1 MVNEPPKYRSSTS
14 VGKRQTIPIDIN
26 DPRLKPGKIGMVKA
40 RSGAEIEIVNL
51 ANLGANSANL
61 RVLNGNI
68 SGSNTNADLI
78 VPPINNLPPSTY
90 PGGSGPQIIVVSDP
104 SNVTATWGSYVSSIF
119 TAGVGDYLQIAFNW
133 DQSIAT
139 NITASQFIVSL
150 TDSLGNVKTYGGF
163 PITTGTTSQ
172 KILVT
177 PAINESM
184 FNIFTPLLTAVAVEV
199 ADPLNNTSHF
209 VSGTFTNG
217 YILNLSIP
225 VITVAAINNGYSI
238 NYTTPTSSSFS
249 GIDIWE
255 IESTATTQPAV
266 TYASDGITPTN
277 YNRVYFG
284 ALNPAVIISPNLN
297 NRWVIARFSSNGQI
311 YTAFCNGQ
319 SVQPI
324 SVVNVNLNP
333 PNEVTSVTAAWSSDN
348 IIINYTLPA
357 TNPGVRFA
365 AILKAPNGNLGSF
378 YFYPDGTS
386 NLNQTYTISTND
398 LYNQFGTYYSS
409 FDGSKLI
416 SIDSNDNRSSGVS
429 FNTGSRPNPLLGI
442 TPNVNDFNS
451 ISIPNGLVY
460 LSTNSPAGATSI
472 NVYARTTDWG
482 SDTPTQADYIGTIF
496 PPNPFVYNTN
506 NFVPFY
512 IKVQYL
518 DNFGNTSN
526 FSAEFPPLT
535 PLDPANLASTAP
547 GAPSVSLASN
557 GAGNDTLTINIATAD
572 TILTKGYFLYYMPT
586 GMMSAMSMIMIP
598 SVGVG
603 TQYTIIGL
611 KPNTSYDIYA
621 AAYNDSNI
629 LSTNSSTLT
638 TSTTT
643 ETVPD
648 VTNITLSPIS
658 YGIQASWTAPST
670 PMFNIQNYE
679 VELHKVSGMTD
690 TIINTQYTFS
700 TQISFGGL
708 LPLNTYYVKIYA
720 VDVYG
725 IKSAGLSTSTPSNI
739 TLNAVGQTNTGSAP
753 SAAPTNLSV
762 SPLFN
767 ALEAFWTP
775 VTDPESITYNVY
787 LGTTST
793 FTPSNSNLVVQTQGS
808 FAVIKNDGSGN
819 PLSYTNTYYVKVKA
833 VNYDGQGPATSA
845 VSAIPS
851 QIQTNDI
858 QANAVTANQIAAGS
872 VYADKVD
879 SQNLLVSKKFTVG
892 TQISLIIGLTHTS
905 TTATLSTNIPHNFYA
920 GHSVLI
926 TGLTP
931 SGYNGVYTI
940 LASPAPTSTT
950 FTISNTTNQNVASG
964 FGVATV
970 ADNPTYGIVIDG
982 SGDGTAASPFTL
994 YSGAGT
1000 YSDLG
1005 TPFYIDSIGR
1015 FSIKDRLYFDGN
1027 STLTVNGTI
1036 NALSGNFSGAMT
1048 VNGGTMKIGAAANG
1062 TGNDGI
1068 YLGSTGDYIY
1078 TNGRFRLGNGG
1089 VTYDGTSLSV
1099 TGNISLTTGSFGGD
1113 VSIGSGSVYGS
1124 SGLAASI
1131 SAATGG
1137 NLSITYTTLT
1147 ATGYTAGTTKVYI
1160 SGMTNSLFNG
1170 VFNVTGA
1177 TTTSPYTFTVS
1188 TTSNL
1193 TGTNLTSQTG
1203 KAQNITTGFVL
1214 NNNTLNFGNT
1224 TYIDAGNYG
1233 RLVTNSAY
1241 LGNWVVDANKI
1252 ENTNLATSGNYVG
1265 LSNNGSYSI
1274 YAGSLGTNG
1283 TGVTTPNFS
1292 VTSAG
1297 LVNAKNIVISGG
1309 SITIGTGFSVAAST
1323 GIMNATGADI
1333 TGRLTVTGSSLIT
1346 GNLQVSS
1353 GTFYVGSSATT
1364 GSRVLIN
1371 SNGLA
1376 AYDAGNTQTTLISS
1390 SALANGSTFVTTA
1403 ATIGGWNVNSSQ
1415 INKTSAGGRGNIVLD
1430 SSNGYIY
1437 VSDANTPNYTAGINS
1452 ASTSSAIAFWAGQGL
1467 TGSQPNPASA
1477 SNAFRVTM
1485 GGALYASGATIDGV
1499 VTSTSNGVYGGTVK
1513 LDPVNDLISLTP
1525 SGSTYGAY
1533 IVPRNNN
1540 LYITAPSASTP
1551 FTSGTTIDSTSGPTN
1566 GAYFSAGSEFLD
1578 YWQNPHKTG
1587 IGLFT
1592 GAWNYFAAPYQSKP
1606 FINATTTGIQLSASP
1621 SLGILLDAGSSD
1633 TGSKL
1638 SPAVPSG
1645 TSSMLIYTA
1654 KDTTTYSPSTTY
1666 GSWAAFTNN
1675 LISLSASTST
1685 FINLYG
1691 GGSVPLGTATN
1702 TIYIQANA
1710 ARING
1715 IGNTG
1720 NDGASAYSGPS
1731 EIIVGPS
1738 GVQLTGLPIQG
1749 NTIPVYNYGSTPT
1762 QTISIMDQSYSNYAN
1777 AYPLGPLPRQRML
1790 VEDPATGVVKLGMA
1804 VYYQDSQGAHNTPP
1818 TGSGGANSG
1827 IVGDLWVVF

>member
-1 MVNEPPKYRSSTS
+1 VVNEPPKYRSSTS

-51 ANLGANSANL
+51 SNLGANSANFK
-61 RVLNGNI
+61 VLNGNI

-78 VPPINNLPPSTY
+78 VPPINNLPPSVY

-104 SNVTATWGSYVSSIF
+104 SNVSATWGSYSSSTF
-119 TAGVGDYLQIAFNW
+119 TAGAGDYLQITFNW
-133 DQSIAT
+133 DPSIST
-139 NITASQFIVSL
+139 NATASQFIVSL
-150 TDSLGNVKTYGGF
+150 TDSIGNIKIYGGF

-172 KILVT
+172 TILVT

-184 FNIFTPLLTAVAVEV
+184 FNIFTPGLTAVAVKV
-199 ADPLNNTSHF
+199 ADPLNNTSNF
-209 VSGTFTNG
+209 ITGTFSNG
-217 YILNLSIP
+217 YTLNFAAP
-225 VITVAAINNGYSI
+225 VITEADINNGYKIS
-238 NYTTPTSSSFS
+238 YTTPTSSSFS

-255 IESTATTQPAV
+255 IESSAGTAPAV
-266 TYASDGITPTN
+266 IYGTDGITPTN
-277 YNRVYFG
+277 YSRVYFG
-284 ALNPAVIISPNLN
+284 TLSPAIVITPNLN
-297 NRWVIARFSSNGQI
+297 QRYVIARFSSNGQV
-311 YTAFCNGQ
+311 YTAFTSPGIKAQ
-319 SVQPI
+319 PVSVINVTNQPPAEIDAVSASWSADSIVI
-324 SVVNVNLNP
+324 S
-333 PNEVTSVTAAWSSDN
+333 
-348 IIINYTLPA
+348 YTMPA
-357 TNPGVRFA
+357 SNSGVRFSA
-365 AILKAPNGNLGSF
+365 VLTAPNGNNGSF

-386 NLNQTYTISTND
+386 SLNQTYTISSND
-398 LYNQFGTYYSS
+398 LYNQFGAYYSS
-409 FDGSKLI
+409 FSGKII
-416 SIDSNDNRSSGVS
+416 SIDTYDNRTPGVGFS
-429 FNTGSRPNPLLGI
+429 VPQRSNPLAGV
-442 TPNVNDFNS
+442 TPSSNDFNAIA
-451 ISIPNGLVY
+451 ISNGLLY
-460 LSTNSPAGATSI
+460 LSTNAPFGTTSV

-482 SDTPTQADYIGTIF
+482 SDDPLPIDYIGTIF
-496 PPNPFVYNTN
+496 PPNPFVYNSTN
-506 NFVPFY
+506 YVPYY

-526 FSAEFPPLT
+526 FSDQFPTIT
-535 PLDPANLASTAP
+535 PLDPNNLASAP
-547 GAPSVSLASN
+547 AGVPSVTLDTG
-557 GAGNDTLTINIATAD
+557 GAGPDTLTVNIATQDAV
-572 TILTKGYFLYYMPT
+572 LTKGYFLYYMPT
-586 GMMSAMSMIMIP
+586 GMMSAMSMMMIP
-598 SVGVG
+598 SVGSG
-603 TQYTIIGL
+603 TQYTITGL
-611 KPNTSYDIYA
+611 KPGTSYDIYA
-621 AAYNDSNI
+621 AAYNSTNI

-679 VELHKVSGMTD
+679 VELHQVSGMTD

-708 LPLNTYYVKIYA
+708 LPLNTYYVKVYA

-725 IKSAGLSTSTPSNI
+725 ITSAGISTSTPSNI
-739 TLNAVGQTNTGSAP
+739 TLNSVGQTNTGSAP

-808 FAVIKNDGSGN
+808 FAVIKNDGPGN

-833 VNYDGQGPATSA
+833 INYDGAGPATSA
-845 VSAIPS
+845 VSGTPS

-879 SQNLLVSKKFTVG
+879 AQNLLVSKKFTVG
-892 TQISLIIGLTHTS
+892 TQISLITGLTHTS
-905 TTATLSTNIPHNFYA
+905 TTATLLTNIPHNFYA

-970 ADNPTYGIVIDG
+970 ADNATYGIVIDG
-982 SGDGTAASPFTL
+982 SGDGTATSPFTL

-1000 YSDLG
+1000 YSDSG

-1015 FSIKDRLYFDGN
+1015 FSLKDRLSFDGN
-1027 STLTVNGTI
+1027 STLTVNGVI
-1036 NALSGNFSGAMT
+1036 NATDGNFTGNIKVGA
-1048 VNGGTMKIGAAANG
+1048 VNPMKIGINAG
-1062 TGNDGI
+1062 GSGNDGI
-1068 YLGSTGDYIY
+1068 YMSNTDYIY
-1078 TNGRFRLGNGG
+1078 KDGKFKLGNGG
-1089 VTYDGTSLSV
+1089 VTWDGSSLTVAGS
-1099 TGNISLTTGSFGGD
+1099 ISLTSGNFSGD
-1113 VSIGSGSVYGS
+1113 VSIGSGSIYGS
-1124 SGLAASI
+1124 TGTAVSI

-1137 NLSITYTTLT
+1137 NLSITYTTAA
-1147 ATGYTAGTTKVYI
+1147 ATGYTAGTTRVYI
-1160 SGMTNSLFNG
+1160 SGMTNSSFNG
-1170 VFNVTGA
+1170 VFKVTGA
-1177 TTTSPYTFTVS
+1177 TSSSPYTFTVS

-1203 KAQNITTGFVL
+1203 KAQNITNGFVL
-1214 NNNTLNFGNT
+1214 NNNTLNFGGN
-1224 TYIDAGNYG
+1224 TYIDAGAYG
-1233 RLVTNSAY
+1233 RLVTTSAY

-1252 ENTNLATSGNYVG
+1252 ENASGANYTG
-1265 LSNNGSYSI
+1265 LSTTGTYSI
-1274 YAGSLGTNG
+1274 YAGAG
-1283 TGVTTPNFS
+1283 TGGTTPTFGVTPDGAVTANNITITGGQLDIGADSSHLSTGFH

-1297 LVNAKNIVISGG
+1297 
-1309 SITIGTGFSVAAST
+1309 
-1323 GIMNATGADI
+1323 IMYATGADI
-1333 TGRLTVTGSSLIT
+1333 TGRLTVNGSSLIT
-1346 GNLQVSS
+1346 GNLQVST
-1353 GTFYVGSSATT
+1353 GTLYAGSSATT

-1415 INKTSAGGRGNIVLD
+1415 INKASAGGRGNIVLD

-1452 ASTSSAIAFWAGQGL
+1452 ASTSSAVAFWAGQGL

-1533 IVPRNNN
+1533 IIPRNNN
-1540 LYITAPSASTP
+1540 LYITAPSSTSP
-1551 FTSGTTIDSTSGPTN
+1551 FSSGTQISSSGPTN
-1566 GAYFSAGSEFLD
+1566 GPYFSTGLSFSD
-1578 YWQNPHKTG
+1578 YWGNTAVG
-1587 IGLFT
+1587 AGMFT
-1592 GAWNYFAAPYQSKP
+1592 GPWNYFAAASGTAASAASKP
-1606 FINATTTGIQLSASP
+1606 FITTTSTGIQLSANADI
-1621 SLGILLDAGSSD
+1621 GILIDAGTSA
-1633 TGSKL
+1633 TGTKL
-1638 SPAVPSG
+1638 SSGSLNLNGIPSILLY
-1645 TSSMLIYTA
+1645 TSKQTTA
-1654 KDTTTYSPSTTY
+1654 PWSPSTAYGAWMQMSPGALNLSATSSVFMGIY
-1666 GSWAAFTNN
+1666 GSSATGLPTNAN
-1675 LISLSASTST
+1675 
-1685 FINLYG
+1685 
-1691 GGSVPLGTATN
+1691 TN
-1702 TIYIQANA
+1702 SIYIQAGTT
-1710 ARING
+1710 RING
-1715 IGNTG
+1715 VSGG
-1720 NDGASAYSGPS
+1720 DGAYSANSKITLDSTYG
-1731 EIIVGPS
+1731 
-1738 GVQLTGLPIQG
+1738 TGIWALPIQG
-1749 NTIPVYNYGSTPT
+1749 DISLTVATTPISPDYNPHYMNS
-1762 QTISIMDQSYSNYAN
+1762 
-1777 AYPLGPLPRQRML
+1777 YPLGPYPRQRMV
-1790 VEDPATGVVKLGMA
+1790 VEDPVTGQSKLGMA
-1804 VYYQDSQGAHNTPP
+1804 VYYA
-1818 TGSGGANSG
+1818 TGITQPSSGGY
-1827 IVGDLWVVF
+1827 IGDLWVIY